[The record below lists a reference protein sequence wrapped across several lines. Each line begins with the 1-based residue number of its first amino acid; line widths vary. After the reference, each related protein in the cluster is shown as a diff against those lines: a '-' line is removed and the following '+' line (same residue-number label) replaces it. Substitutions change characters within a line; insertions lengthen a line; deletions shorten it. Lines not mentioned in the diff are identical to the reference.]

1 MNSGM
6 DFRPILR
13 IGICAIMI
21 AMTAGCQKKKTE
33 EETVQYQ
40 QISQEEAKNIMDTDD
55 SILILDVRTK
65 SEYAEGHIKDA
76 VLMPYDEIEDYAESE
91 FEDKDQKI
99 LVYCRSGNRSK
110 VAAQILAGL
119 GYTNVIEFGGVNTWT
134 YGLVK

>member
-1 MNSGM
+1 M
-6 DFRPILR
+6 
-13 IGICAIMI
+13 
-21 AMTAGCQKKKTE
+21 
-33 EETVQYQ
+33 QYQ

-76 VLMPYDEIEDYAESE
+76 VLMPYDEIEDLAESE
-91 FEDKDQKI
+91 FTDKGQKI

-110 VAAQILAGL
+110 VAAQMLANL
-119 GYTNVIEFGGVNTWT
+119 GYTDVMEFGGVNTWT

>member
-1 MNSGM
+1 M
-6 DFRPILR
+6 DFRTILL
-13 IGICAIMI
+13 IGICAIVVV
-21 AMTAGCQKKKTE
+21 MTAGCQKKKTE

-76 VLMPYDEIEDYAESE
+76 VLMPYDEIADLAESE
-91 FEDKDQKI
+91 FDNKEQKI
-99 LVYCRSGNRSK
+99 LVYCRSGQRSK
-110 VAAQILAGL
+110 VAAQILASL
-119 GYTNVIEFGGVNTWT
+119 GYTDVMEFGGVNTWT

>member
-1 MNSGM
+1 M
-6 DFRPILR
+6 DFRTILW
-13 IGICAIMI
+13 IGICAIVVT
-21 AMTAGCQKKKTE
+21 MTVGCQKKKTE

-76 VLMPYDEIEDYAESE
+76 VLMPYDEIEDLAESE
-91 FEDKDQKI
+91 FTDKGQKI

-110 VAAQILAGL
+110 VAAQMLANL
-119 GYTNVIEFGGVNTWT
+119 GYTDVMEFGGVNTWT

>member
-1 MNSGM
+1 M